1 MKVIFEFDTDSE
13 NFDNTELEAYKQAP
27 HLVRALADICDKL
40 RSWDKWDS
48 FPKKQKIEDN
58 DFFSG
63 DERYKNYKE
72 DTNNYIEKYPEVMAD
87 PYEMCEEIWDIL
99 RENNVNMEDFG
110 Y

>member
-1 MKVIFEFDTDSE
+1 MKITFEFDTESE

-58 DFFSG
+58 EFFSG
-63 DERYKNYKE
+63 DECYKNYKE
-72 DTNNYIEKYPEVMAD
+72 DTNSYIEKYPEAMAD